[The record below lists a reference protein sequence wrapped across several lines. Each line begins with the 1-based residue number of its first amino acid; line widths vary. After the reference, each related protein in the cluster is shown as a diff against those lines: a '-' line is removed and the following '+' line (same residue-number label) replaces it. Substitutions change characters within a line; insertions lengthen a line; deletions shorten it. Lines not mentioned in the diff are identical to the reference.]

1 MKPEARRSRPAVPI
15 AARRR
20 LLAAALAA
28 PFAHRATAQPALRP
42 DVGYVPTPASVVH
55 AMLDLARVGPQD
67 VVYDLGSGDGRIAI
81 AAGRRGAR
89 ALGIDIDPV
98 RVDQARQN
106 AARAKLEDR
115 VRFVQGDLFELDL
128 APATVITLYLL
139 PRLNLRLR
147 PTLQAL
153 RPGTR
158 IVSHGFDMGD
168 WTPQRTLNVELR
180 PVYLWT
186 VS

>member
-1 MKPEARRSRPAVPI
+1 MTPEAGRTRPPAP
-15 AARRR
+15 APARRV

-28 PFAHRATAQPALRP
+28 PFAPRAAAQPERRP
-42 DVGYVPTPASVVH
+42 DVGYVPTPASVVR
-55 AMLDLARVGPQD
+55 AMLDLAKVGPKD

-81 AAGRRGAR
+81 AAARRGAR
-89 ALGIDIDPV
+89 ALGIDIDPA
-98 RVDQARQN
+98 RVDEARRN

-128 APATVITLYLL
+128 SPATVITLYLL
-139 PRLNLRLR
+139 PQLNLRLR
-147 PTLQAL
+147 PTLQAMK
-153 RPGTR
+153 PGTR

-168 WTPQRTLNVELR
+168 WTPQRTLTVEFR

-186 VS
+186 VG